1 VIREIS
7 FWGDNFK
14 LTGVYIL
21 KKTLF
26 FIIAVFLSSASLYAD
41 DNASKIVIPREKNV
55 FTNPSDNEFI
65 GKLGTSYASKPG
77 KFGMDLSLNYIYNID
92 PVFVFGLEGDFFWIK
107 WKTKVGEVKKGSAE
121 GDLTA
126 NTDLFTFPCFANAQI
141 RFPFL
146 REKIYVEPAVTVG
159 LGYCFMILDYSYSS
173 KEEIDLYG
181 GFAWQFFG
189 SAYYKIYQN
198 SAVDFVLDLGYR
210 SLSPEKNNVQFDMSG
225 IIARIGV
232 RMYI

>member
-1 VIREIS
+1 MKRTIFLII
-7 FWGDNFK
+7 
-14 LTGVYIL
+14 TIL
-21 KKTLF
+21 
-26 FIIAVFLSSASLYAD
+26 LSSAALFAD
-41 DNASKIVIPREKNV
+41 DNANKLTVTREKNV

-107 WKTKVGEVKKGSAE
+107 WKTKIGEVSKGSANGE
-121 GDLTA
+121 LTA
-126 NTDLFTFPCFANAQI
+126 DTDLYTFPFFGNAQI

-146 REKIYVEPAVTVG
+146 RQKIYVEPSVTVG
-159 LGYCFMILDYSYSS
+159 LGYCLMILDYTSTTKS
-173 KEEIDLYG
+173 ETDLYG

-189 SAYYKIYQN
+189 SASYKMYEN
-198 SAVDFVLDLGYR
+198 SAVNFVFDLGYR

-225 IIARIGV
+225 IITRLGV
-232 RMYI
+232 KMYI

>member
-1 VIREIS
+1 M
-7 FWGDNFK
+7 
-14 LTGVYIL
+14 

-26 FIIAVFLSSASLYAD
+26 FIIAIFISQAVLYAD
-41 DNASKIVIPREKNV
+41 DSTYKKVVPRERNV

-107 WKTKVGEVKKGSAE
+107 WKTKVGEVNKGAAN
-121 GDLTA
+121 GALTA
-126 NTDLFTFPCFANAQI
+126 DTDLFTFPLFANAQI

-146 REKIYVEPAVTVG
+146 REKIYVEPSVTVG
-159 LGYCFMILDYSYSS
+159 LGYCLMVLDYSTIS
-173 KEEIDLYG
+173 KSETDFYG

-189 SAYYKIYQN
+189 SVSYKMYQN

-210 SLSPEKNNVQFDMSG
+210 SLAPEKNNVQFDMSG
-225 IIARIGV
+225 IIARLGV
-232 RMYI
+232 KMYL